1 MAMEFNNAAVSYVA
15 IGSNAALNGV
25 AGASLMGWGKPNV
38 ADSNLAYFSE
48 NGSAETRLSIY
59 FSATTIRG
67 YARRL
72 DGDARET
79 CNAGAWV
86 PGTLYHVVAVA
97 DFANGVFAL
106 YVDGALVTTLPVAG
120 WIGNCSA
127 TDSTAYISFR
137 IMGRAFDGPI
147 DDVRC
152 YARVLSAA
160 EIATIYAARGRDRIV
175 DGLVGRWKL
184 TEAEPTAV
192 AAGAGSVRDSGPLGL
207 HGTPANNPVYAEALV
222 SALHSRRR

>member
-1 MAMEFNNAAVSYVA
+1 MAMEFNNGLASCVA

-38 ADSNLAYFSE
+38 AVTYLADFSE
-48 NGSAETRLSIY
+48 NGSGQPRLSIY

-72 DGDARET
+72 DGDATE
-79 CNAGAWV
+79 NIGGGAWV

-97 DFANGVFAL
+97 DFANGAFAI
-106 YVDGALVTTLPVAG
+106 YVDGALVNTLPVAG

-127 TDSTAYISFR
+127 TDSTSAYISR
-137 IMGRAFDGPI
+137 NIHAFDGPV

-175 DGLVGRWKL
+175 DGLVARWKL